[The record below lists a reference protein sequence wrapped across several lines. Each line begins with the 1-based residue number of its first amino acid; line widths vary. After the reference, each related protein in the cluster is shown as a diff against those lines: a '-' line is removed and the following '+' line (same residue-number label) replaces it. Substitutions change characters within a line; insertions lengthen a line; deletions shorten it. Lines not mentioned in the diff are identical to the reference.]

1 MFCQIP
7 GKTRLLVIPDAGC
20 QLSDNSLISASS
32 LLVRAPPSL
41 TAAAL
46 PPGSPFVSASPTP
59 CPFPLFPAF
68 LSLVPRSPPS
78 RSLSS
83 LSLASPTPAAPF
95 AERAIEMCVL
105 QQRQGRRIR
114 VSRTFA
120 LTHASARELAQT
132 HVHRTRAR
140 AHKKGSFAHPGYAGM
155 QAAAKARSAASSLP
169 DWRGR
174 WADSIAYM

>member
-32 LLVRAPPSL
+32 LLVRAPASL
-41 TAAAL
+41 TAAAPL
-46 PPGSPFVSASPTP
+46 VPLFVSASPTP